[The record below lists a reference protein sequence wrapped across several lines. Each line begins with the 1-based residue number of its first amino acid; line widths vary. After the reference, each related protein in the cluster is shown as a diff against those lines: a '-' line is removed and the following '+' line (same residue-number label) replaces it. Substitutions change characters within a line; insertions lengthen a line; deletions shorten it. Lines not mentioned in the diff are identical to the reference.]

1 MTVTSQAVMDAL
13 AGVAYAID
21 LDGRI
26 TSVGRRGWRLFAV
39 ESGAPE
45 LADTSLFIDRPLFD
59 FITGEDVRAA
69 YGRLLERVRLGE
81 PLVALPCHCDGP
93 TVAREMRMTISPLKR
108 GRALQGYL
116 FQSIPVSEH
125 IRPPI
130 QLFAFAT
137 EHYPDTVPLLGM
149 CSLCERVCA
158 ADSGTTDKRWME
170 AERYYAN
177 GGSSRVRISHTV
189 CPDCFSRW
197 VQGWTGL
204 PPPEF

>member
-1 MTVTSQAVMDAL
+1 MDAL

-26 TSVGRRGWRLFAV
+26 TSIGRRGWRLFAV
-39 ESGAPE
+39 ESGSPE
-45 LADTSLFIDRPLFD
+45 LADTDPFIGCPLLD
-59 FITGEDVRAA
+59 YITGTDVRAA
-69 YGRLLERVRLGE
+69 YERLLERVRRGE

-93 TVAREMRMTISPLKR
+93 AVAREMRMTISPLKR

-116 FQSIPVSEH
+116 IQSIPVSEH
-125 IRPPI
+125 TRPPI

-158 ADSGTTDKRWME
+158 ADGDKSGATWME
-170 AERYYAN
+170 AEQYYAR

-189 CPDCFSRW
+189 CPDCFGRW

-204 PPPEF
+204 PPPDF